1 MHRRPID
8 WDKGSIVN
16 IAKYAFGVGCAAA
29 LGLSTPSFATNGYF
43 VIGFGARSVGMGG
56 IGVTS
61 PGDSLCVGGNPACLG
76 EFNRMQFDVGLGVF
90 EPRRRSGTTVMSG
103 GNSWSGTNTYVIP
116 GMGMVFPW
124 SDKLSLGFAALGNGG
139 AGTKYR
145 PNFFGGHE
153 YLGVD
158 MVQLIVPITAA
169 YKITPTNVVGLS
181 IVPARQRFLAEG
193 LENFA
198 IPAFSSDPSH
208 VTGKGHDYANGLG
221 ARIGWTGKFMDN
233 RITLGATYASKVYMQ
248 KFEKYKGLFAEEGDF
263 DIPENY
269 AIGIG
274 FKPTDKWTVAMD
286 VQRILYSGIASVG
299 NRGPD
304 PTGNL
309 PNAGRGTL
317 LGLASGSGFG
327 WEDQTVYKLGVEWKQ
342 SDKLTLR
349 AGYNYGKVPIPQ
361 DQLLFNLLAPATTEK
376 HATVGF
382 TYEME
387 YGDLSFAYQ
396 RAFRKKM
403 EGPVVGTGG
412 ESGIASFEMFQNV
425 YDIAFSM
432 KF

>member
-1 MHRRPID
+1 MKISKHAIR
-8 WDKGSIVN
+8 
-16 IAKYAFGVGCAAA
+16 FAAVIA
-29 LGLSTPSFATNGYF
+29 LGLSAPSYATNGYF
-43 VIGFGARSVGMGG
+43 VIGFGAKSVGMGG

-61 PGDSLCVGGNPACLG
+61 PGDSLCVGGNPACLS

-103 GNSWSGTNTYVIP
+103 GNSWSGANTYLIP

-124 SDKLSLGFAALGNGG
+124 SDKLYLGFAALGNGG
-139 AGTKYR
+139 AGTRYN
-145 PNFFGGHE
+145 PNFFGGHK

-158 MVQLIVPITAA
+158 MLQLIVPITAA
-169 YKITPTNVVGLS
+169 YKLDKTNTIGLS
-181 IVPARQRFLAEG
+181 IIPARQRFLAQG

-198 IPAFSSDPSH
+198 IPAFSSDPDH
-208 VTGKGHDYANGLG
+208 VTGKGHDYANGIG
-221 ARIGWTGKFMDN
+221 ARIGWTGKFMDD
-233 RITLGATYASKVYMQ
+233 RVTLGATYASKVYMQ
-248 KFEKYKGLFAEEGDF
+248 KFDKYKGLFANGGEF

-274 FKPTDKWTVAMD
+274 FKPIDKLTIAMD
-286 VQRILYSGIASVG
+286 VQRILYSDVASVG

-309 PNAGRGTL
+309 PNAANGTL
-317 LGLASGSGFG
+317 LGLPGGSGFG
-327 WEDQTVYKLGVEWKQ
+327 WKDQTVYKLGVAWKQ

-349 AGYNYGKVPIPQ
+349 AGYNYGKTPIPQ
-361 DQLLFNLLAPATTEK
+361 DQLLFNLLAPATTEQ
-376 HATVGF
+376 HATIGM

-387 YGDLSFAYQ
+387 YGDLTLAYQ
-396 RAFRKKM
+396 RAFRKKL

-425 YDIAFSM
+425 FDIAFSM